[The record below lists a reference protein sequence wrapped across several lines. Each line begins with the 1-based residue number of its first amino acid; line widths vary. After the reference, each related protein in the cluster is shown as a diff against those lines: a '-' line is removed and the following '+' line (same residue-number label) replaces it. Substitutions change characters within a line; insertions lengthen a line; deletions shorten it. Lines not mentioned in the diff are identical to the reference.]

1 MAVAVAVA
9 VAVAAEEEEEE
20 VVAVVSQLQKK
31 YYTETIQPRDSHPVI
46 VDEGETQS
54 TITHRN

>member
-1 MAVAVAVA
+1 MAVAVAA
-9 VAVAAEEEEEE
+9 AAAEE
-20 VVAVVSQLQKK
+20 AVVSQLQKK

-46 VDEGETQS
+46 VDEGETQL

>member
-1 MAVAVAVA
+1 MAVAA
-9 VAVAAEEEEEE
+9 AVAAEEEEE

>member
-1 MAVAVAVA
+1 MAVA
-9 VAVAAEEEEEE
+9 AAAEEEEEEEEEE

>member
-1 MAVAVAVA
+1 MAVAEEEEE
-9 VAVAAEEEEEE
+9 EEEEEE

-46 VDEGETQS
+46 VDEGETQL